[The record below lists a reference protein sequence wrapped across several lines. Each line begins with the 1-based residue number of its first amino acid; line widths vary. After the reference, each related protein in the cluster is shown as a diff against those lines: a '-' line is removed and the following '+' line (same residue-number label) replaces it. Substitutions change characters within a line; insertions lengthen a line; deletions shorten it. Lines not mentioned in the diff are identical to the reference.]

1 MTATNDVE
9 KKAKQA

>member
-9 KKAKQA
+9 EKAKQA